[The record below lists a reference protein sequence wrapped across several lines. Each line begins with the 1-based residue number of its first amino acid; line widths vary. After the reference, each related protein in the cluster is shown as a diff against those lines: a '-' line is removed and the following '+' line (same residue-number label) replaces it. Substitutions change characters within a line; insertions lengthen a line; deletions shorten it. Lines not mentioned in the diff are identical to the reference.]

1 VVWTGSSTYRANNR
15 RSATPESF
23 LGLATVPGVQLF
35 SLYKGDMHKDFL
47 KSGMAGLILD
57 ACGNDRDFADTAAII
72 EKMDLLIA
80 TDTAAVHIA
89 ATLGRPVWNLL
100 SREGFWLYGR
110 GDTTPWYPSIRLF
123 RQRTQGDWPE
133 LFARVEAALRAHLE
147 TRKP

>member
-1 VVWTGSSTYRANNR
+1 
-15 RSATPESF
+15 
-23 LGLATVPGVQLF
+23 
-35 SLYKGDMHKDFL
+35 
-47 KSGMAGLILD
+47 
-57 ACGNDRDFADTAAII
+57 
-72 EKMDLLIA
+72 MDLLIA